1 MLSIRNKKVRGAPDA
16 GQRAPAGKDKR
27 APAGKDKRTLA
38 GNRARP
44 AAQPSAAAQPAA
56 SAEGTPSADVDPLAD
71 ADPSGNG
78 QPRPS
83 SAADGPSPGS
93 RRALKNWRVRSRLLL
108 LIGIP
113 TVTAVM
119 LGGIRIDS
127 SAQSALAYQR
137 VVRLANLNGEIIGLV
152 QALQRERQ
160 DTITFITLGEN
171 GGRASLLSSNSG
183 PATDPALAANARL
196 ELKVLSHG
204 DYAVSSRSARHVTS
218 LLSTIGAGYSE
229 LTQQDARAAAA
240 AIRGLGP
247 LRTAAARS
255 RLPALV
261 VIQEYT
267 NKINTLLA
275 LDNQVAEGSSDS
287 TLADGVRVVGL
298 VSAMKEEAS
307 EQQALITAAHPSSLI
322 GLSRTGFTPGIQ
334 AAITDAEA
342 QQQANEAAFNS
353 AATASQ
359 RQQFNGALSAPTV
372 AGAQA
377 QVQQAISLARTAS
390 AGAED
395 PVIAN
400 AESSLY
406 DVVSGMRSVETQL
419 VKSVIARSTMLR
431 NSAITGVII
440 SSTAVV
446 LVLALALVFIT
457 IVGRSMVRPLRKLRA
472 GALEVA
478 GIRLPETVRRM
489 SETDGDDAP
498 LDVEP
503 IGVDSTDEIG
513 QVARA
518 FDQVHREA
526 LRLAANEAA
535 LRGNVNAMFV
545 NLSRRSQSLVERQI
559 QLIDDLELGEQD
571 AERLASLFQMDH
583 LATRM
588 RRNSENLLV
597 LAGHDVSRR
606 WNQPVALVDVL
617 RAAVSEIEQYE
628 RVTLNV
634 QPGIA
639 VRGQAVNDVVHLL
652 SELAENATSFSSAE
666 TPVTVAG
673 HLLSSGGVLLDITD
687 RGVGMGAEEMAH
699 ANWRLDNPPVVD
711 VAVSRRMGLFVVA
724 RLAARHGIRVRLR
737 PAASGGLTALVW
749 LPDEAVTH
757 EAEGGAPGL
766 RRSDLSTLD
775 AAAESAGQAGFSAT
789 GFATAGPAPA
799 GSVAGVFSTGEWG
812 SGERTAAE
820 EAVTAARTPKFAPLR
835 VDADA
840 GDDGSLRSRRVPGA
854 GPRPGAATG
863 PLAAF
868 RTSPQPAADTDS
880 APFGAI
886 APSPAGTV
894 PAAGPSQDSAFGN
907 GADTFGANSD
917 VFGGSPGMFTPGL
930 APSGSPGPDSGGS
943 PGTDAFSTSP
953 EPAAT
958 DADPFAASG
967 EGFGTAPQPA
977 LGATGPQPVLSGTDP
992 QPVLGA
998 PTAVGQAADRA
1009 AQAGGLASSGWT
1021 PGSSAQGGVV
1031 VPPVMSAGRENR
1043 LPIFESVESD
1053 WFRRGRHAVAAPGQE
1068 EEEKAASWSSPAD
1081 EGWRAAE
1088 VVSAPSSGGLTS
1100 AGLPKRV
1107 PKANLV
1113 PGTAGL
1119 EPAAAPSPAR
1129 SAAATRDRFASFQR
1143 GIREGRAAR
1152 RGPEESQEREDDGGT

>member
-1 MLSIRNKKVRGAPDA
+1 MLSIRNKKARDAPDA
-16 GQRAPAGKDKR
+16 DRRVPAGKGKR
-27 APAGKDKRTLA
+27 APSGRDKRRLA
-38 GNRARP
+38 GNRAP
-44 AAQPSAAAQPAA
+44 SATQPSAAAQPVAP
-56 SAEGTPSADVDPLAD
+56 AEGTPLADV
-71 ADPSGNG
+71 DPSGNG
-78 QPRPS
+78 QQRPS
-83 SAADGPSPGS
+83 AAADGPRPGS

-108 LIGIP
+108 LIFIP
-113 TVTAVM
+113 TVTAIM
-119 LGGIRIDS
+119 LGGIRINS
-127 SAQSALAYQR
+127 SAQSGLAYQR
-137 VVRLANLNGEIIGLV
+137 VVRLANLNGEITGLV

-160 DTITFITLGEN
+160 DTITFITLGDN
-171 GGRASLLSSNSG
+171 GGRAAALSSSS
-183 PATDPALAANARL
+183 AQAADPTLAAGAANARL
-196 ELKVLSHG
+196 ELKVLNHG
-204 DYAVSSRSARHVTS
+204 DYAVSSRWARQVTS
-218 LLSTIGAGYSE
+218 LLSTISAGYSE
-229 LTQQDARAAAA
+229 LTQQDARAAVA
-240 AIRGLGP
+240 AIHELGP
-247 LRTAAARS
+247 LRTAAAGS

-267 NKINTLLA
+267 DKINTLLA
-275 LDNQVAEGSSDS
+275 LDDQVAVGSSDS
-287 TLADGVRVVGL
+287 TLADAVRVVGL

-322 GLSRTGFTPGIQ
+322 GLSRTGFTTGIQ
-334 AAITDAEA
+334 AAITNAEA
-342 QQQANEAAFNS
+342 QQQANEAAFNG

-359 RQQFNGALSAPTV
+359 RQLFNGALSAPTV

-390 AGAED
+390 PGAEG
-395 PVIAN
+395 PVVAN

-406 DVVSGMRSVETQL
+406 DVVSGMRSVEAQL
-419 VKSVIARSTMLR
+419 VNSVIARSTTLR

-440 SSTAVV
+440 SSSAVL
-446 LVLALALVFIT
+446 LVLALALVFTT
-457 IVGRSMVRPLRKLRA
+457 IIGRSMVRPLRRLRA

-478 GIRLPETVRRM
+478 GQRLPETVRQM
-489 SETDGDDAP
+489 SETDGEGVS
-498 LDVEP
+498 LEVEP
-503 IGVDSTDEIG
+503 IDVESSDEIG

-571 AERLASLFQMDH
+571 AERLSSLFQMDH

-606 WNQPVALVDVL
+606 WNQPIALVDVL

-652 SELAENATSFSSAE
+652 SELAENATSYSSAE
-666 TPVTVAG
+666 TPVNIAG

-687 RGVGMGAEEMAH
+687 QGVGMGAEEMAH

-724 RLAARHGIRVRLR
+724 RLAVRHGIRVRLR

-757 EAEGGAPGL
+757 EGDDGTPGL
-766 RRSDLSTLD
+766 RRSDANALD
-775 AAAESAGQAGFSAT
+775 AAADAAGVGAG
-789 GFATAGPAPA
+789 GFATAAPAPA

-812 SGERTAAE
+812 SGERSAAE
-820 EAVTAARTPKFAPLR
+820 DAVTAARTPKFAPLR
-835 VDADA
+835 AEADDN
-840 GDDGSLRSRRVPGA
+840 GGLRPRRMPGA
-854 GPRPGAATG
+854 GPRPGTTTG
-863 PLAAF
+863 PLPTF
-868 RTSPQPAADTDS
+868 RTSPQPAADAGS
-880 APFGAI
+880 GLFGAGS
-886 APSPAGTV
+886 PSVAGTS
-894 PAAGPSQDSAFGN
+894 PAAGGAEETPFGN
-907 GADTFGANSD
+907 GAE
-917 VFGGSPGMFTPGL
+917 MY
-930 APSGSPGPDSGGS
+930 APA
-943 PGTDAFSTSP
+943 TDAFSTSP
-953 EPAAT
+953 EPAAPEPATT
-958 DADPFAASG
+958 DADPFAASA
-967 EGFGTAPQPA
+967 EAFGTAPQPVI
-977 LGATGPQPVLSGTDP
+977 GTGPQPVLGTEPQPVLGSGA

-998 PTAVGQAADRA
+998 PTAGRTAERMPP
-1009 AQAGGLASSGWT
+1009 AGGLASSGWT

-1031 VPPVMSAGRENR
+1031 VPPATSVGKENR

-1053 WFRRGRHAVAAPGQE
+1053 WFRRGRHAVADSGQE
-1068 EEEKAASWSSPAD
+1068 DEKADSWSSPAD

-1107 PKANLV
+1107 PQANLV

-1119 EPAAAPSPAR
+1119 EPAASAPTR

-1143 GIREGRAAR
+1143 GVKEGRAAR
-1152 RGPEESQEREDDGGT
+1152 RGDQESGEREDDGGT